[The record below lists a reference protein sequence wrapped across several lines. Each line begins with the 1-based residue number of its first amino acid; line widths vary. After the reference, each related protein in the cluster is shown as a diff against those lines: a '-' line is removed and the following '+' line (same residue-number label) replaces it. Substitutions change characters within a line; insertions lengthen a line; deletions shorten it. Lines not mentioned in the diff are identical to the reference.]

1 MPRPNRSTLVLL
13 IGMIVLA
20 AAARLLPH
28 WPNFTPIGAMALF
41 GAAKLPHKW
50 MAWVVPFV
58 ALYLSD
64 VALNNIFY
72 GQYYEGFYLG
82 FNVWVYVGFA
92 VSILMGLGLLRG
104 KDFSWLG
111 LGGVTLGSTAV
122 FFLLTNFGSWLGSPL
137 YPQTTGGL
145 IAAFT
150 AGLPFLLNS
159 IAGNIFFAGLLFGG
173 ARMLAPNNDLA
184 TERA

>member
-1 MPRPNRSTLVLL
+1 MPTPNRSTLLLL

-20 AAARLLPH
+20 AVARLLPH

-41 GAAKLPHKW
+41 GASKLPRKW
-50 MAWVVPFV
+50 MAWVVPFA
-58 ALYLSD
+58 ALYASD

-82 FNVWVYVGFA
+82 FNTWVYVGFA
-92 VSILMGLGLLRG
+92 VSIMMGFGLLRNRE
-104 KDFSWLG
+104 FNWLR

-122 FFLLTNFGSWLGSPL
+122 FFLLTNFGAWLGSPV
-137 YPQTTGGL
+137 YPQTTAGL
-145 IAAFT
+145 MAAFT

-159 IAGNIFFAGLLFGG
+159 VAGNLFFAGVLFGG
-173 ARMLAPNNDLA
+173 AQVVLPRPDLA
-184 TERA
+184 TESV